1 MAFTRKDEGARTV
14 ITCEGATEKE
24 VFIDAGHAVFDVIAH
39 NNKIRGDVRQEI
51 VIQADDMNGLFKEWL
66 KELMVRVTDMG
77 MLYADFDV
85 FSIQKVGSKSMV
97 LTGALFGESIDE
109 KRHTV
114 QTSAK
119 LDESHATCNEKT
131 GAVACTFSFSLK

>member
-1 MAFTRKDEGARTV
+1 MAFTRKDEGNKTL

-24 VFIDAGHAVFDVIAH
+24 VFIDAGHALFDVIAH

-51 VIQADDMNGLFKEWL
+51 VIQAADMNGLFQEWL

-85 FSIQKVGSKSMV
+85 FSIQKISSKSMV
-97 LTGALFGESIDE
+97 LTGAVFGESIDE

-114 QTSAK
+114 TPAPK

-131 GAVACTFSFSLK
+131 GAVTCTFSFSVK

>member
-1 MAFTRKDEGARTV
+1 MAFTRKDEGTKTV
-14 ITCEGATEKE
+14 ITCEGASEKE
-24 VFIDAGHAVFDVIAH
+24 AFIDAGHAVFDVIAH

-97 LTGALFGESIDE
+97 LTGALLGESIDE

-119 LDESHATCNEKT
+119 LDESHAICNEKT
-131 GAVACTFSFSLK
+131 GAVVCTFSFSLA